1 MGKMMKKH
9 VLAILILAL
18 SLSVPAFAANGTIT
32 LKESVVAAVK
42 QHPQIKALLNN
53 KDAVAKAKLS
63 ALGRFFPSLD
73 LTGEYGKQQYN
84 DANNRQAGTEDRWRT
99 PTDFRATLT
108 QPIFD
113 GFDRW
118 HDFKREGA
126 RLTSAEG
133 RLVDNVETVGL
144 DAVRAHVDVVRLR
157 KLVAL
162 AEDNIAAHQNLL
174 DSISERVQGGAGN
187 RADEMQAKGRV
198 ARAETTLV
206 TYTGELR
213 NAEAQYIRTVG
224 TAPTSLA
231 DPQYLPNYIPGKAD
245 QILKLSLE
253 NNPKIAVYKAEIDV
267 AEQTKGQLEA
277 TMYPTVDAYLS
288 TRHTD
293 NLDGVDTYVQDNK
306 AMLRA
311 RWNLFNGTSDYYD
324 IKTAAARIREA
335 QDNLQDTTDDIIRQV
350 ASTWADYQSSLNQ
363 IEKYQEALQYSLES
377 LDMYLMQF
385 NVGQRSLLDL
395 LDATN
400 EVFSN
405 RVQLETATMNRDFT
419 VYKFLALEGQLMKTL
434 EIAPSTYENASMET
448 AAK

>member
-1 MGKMMKKH
+1 MRLYMKKQ
-9 VLAILILAL
+9 LLTILILTLA
-18 SLSVPAFAANGTIT
+18 LSVPAFAQNGTVT
-32 LKESVVAAVK
+32 LKDSVVSAVK

-73 LTGEYGKQQYN
+73 LTGEYGTQQYSSAATRSVN
-84 DANNRQAGTEDRWRT
+84 TDEHWRNPTE
-99 PTDFRATLT
+99 FQATLT

-118 HDFKREGA
+118 HDYKREGA

-144 DAVRAHVDVVRLR
+144 DAVRAHVDVVRMR
-157 KLVAL
+157 KLITL
-162 AEDNIAAHQNLL
+162 AEDNIAAHQHLL

-213 NAEAQYIRTVG
+213 SAEAEYIRTVG
-224 TAPTSLA
+224 TAPTTLA
-231 DPQYLPNYIPGKAD
+231 KPDYLPNYLPAKAD
-245 QILKLSLE
+245 QILEIALD
-253 NNPKIAVYKAEIDV
+253 NNPKIAVYKAEIEV
-267 AEQTKGQLEA
+267 AEQTKGQLES

-288 TRHTD
+288 SRHTD
-293 NLDGVDTYVQDNK
+293 NLDGVDSWVQDNK

-311 RWNLFNGTSDYYD
+311 RWNIFNGTSDYND
-324 IKTAAARIREA
+324 VRTATARVREA
-335 QDNLQDTTDDIIRQV
+335 QNNLQDTTDDIIRQV

-363 IEKYQEALQYSLES
+363 IEKYQEALQYSIES

-400 EVFSN
+400 EVFTN

-434 EIAPSTYENASMET
+434 EIASNTYEEMPMEASN
-448 AAK
+448 

>member
-1 MGKMMKKH
+1 
-9 VLAILILAL
+9 
-18 SLSVPAFAANGTIT
+18 
-32 LKESVVAAVK
+32 
-42 QHPQIKALLNN
+42 
-53 KDAVAKAKLS
+53 
-63 ALGRFFPSLD
+63 
-73 LTGEYGKQQYN
+73 
-84 DANNRQAGTEDRWRT
+84 
-99 PTDFRATLT
+99 
-108 QPIFD
+108 
-113 GFDRW
+113 
-118 HDFKREGA
+118 
-126 RLTSAEG
+126 
-133 RLVDNVETVGL
+133 
-144 DAVRAHVDVVRLR
+144 
-157 KLVAL
+157 
-162 AEDNIAAHQNLL
+162 L
-174 DSISERVQGGAGN
+174 DSISERVRGGAGN

-213 NAEAQYIRTVG
+213 TAEAQYIRTVG
-224 TAPTSLA
+224 TAPTSLDA
-231 DPQYLPNYIPGKAD
+231 PQYLPDYIPGKAD
-245 QILKLSLE
+245 QILDLSLK

-267 AEQTKGQLEA
+267 AEQTKGQLES

-311 RWNLFNGTSDYYD
+311 QWNIFNGTSDYYD
-324 IKTAAARIREA
+324 IKTAAARICEA
-335 QDNLQDTTDDIIRQV
+335 QDNLQDTTDDIVRQV
-350 ASTWADYQSSLNQ
+350 ASTLADYQSSLSQ

-400 EVFSN
+400 EVFTN
-405 RVQLETATMNRDFT
+405 RVQLETAIMNRDFT

-434 EIAPSTYENASMET
+434 EIAPGTYENASMET